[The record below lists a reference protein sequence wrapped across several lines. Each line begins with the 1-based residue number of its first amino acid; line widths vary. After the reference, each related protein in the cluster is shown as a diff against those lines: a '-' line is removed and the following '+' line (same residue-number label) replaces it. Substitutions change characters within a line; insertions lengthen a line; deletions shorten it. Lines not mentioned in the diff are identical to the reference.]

1 MRLTVLGS
9 SGTFAGPD
17 DACSGYLVEHDGF
30 RLVMDVGPGTLAN
43 LQRHLPLDRIDA
55 VLLSHAHPD
64 HWGELP
70 TLCNAY
76 RYVLGR
82 DDLPVL
88 GPADALACVEAAL
101 GGSTSPTFALEEAGD
116 GDEFELGPI
125 ELRCSATDHPGVTLG
140 FHLSAGDVAIGY
152 SADTGPGWSLKEFNA
167 PVTLGLCET
176 SYVEAGDTGGM
187 HLSAAE
193 AGAMCRD
200 AGVSFLAA
208 THIVPGQDRDAIL
221 GAATS
226 AFGGQVHLAT
236 PHLRFEL

>member
-101 GGSTSPTFALEEAGD
+101 GGSTSPTFALEEAAD

-125 ELRCSATDHPGVTLG
+125 ELRCSATDHPGVTLVPPVRRRRR
-140 FHLSAGDVAIGY
+140 HGY
-152 SADTGPGWSLKEFNA
+152 SADTGPG
-167 PVTLGLCET
+167 
-176 SYVEAGDTGGM
+176 
-187 HLSAAE
+187 
-193 AGAMCRD
+193 
-200 AGVSFLAA
+200 
-208 THIVPGQDRDAIL
+208 
-221 GAATS
+221 
-226 AFGGQVHLAT
+226 
-236 PHLRFEL
+236 